1 MNWPVSLGLRAAVM
15 TVLALV
21 STACSAGW
29 SRQSL
34 SALETV
40 PARQQVQVW
49 RGRQS
54 SIFHGVRA
62 DSTAIRGIPYQK
74 RLDCDTCY
82 VSMPRAEVDS
92 VRYGDLSNGL
102 WKSVALGV
110 GVLVGVTYVACLRGG
125 CGGT

>member
-1 MNWPVSLGLRAAVM
+1 MNRVVM

-49 RGRQS
+49 HGREA

-62 DSTAIRGIPYQK
+62 DSTTIRGIPYQK

-82 VSMPRAEVDS
+82 VSLPRAEVDS

-110 GVLVGVTYVACLRGG
+110 AVLGGAAFVHCLKG